1 MATSRRPA
9 QTYGALTLQGEATI
23 NARALTRGSDSR
35 TGRHPRRTRWA
46 IALALGIGS
55 VQPASDREASAMEKR
70 ATPVE
75 TRGTSATRAAAGA
88 RDGAPASP
96 ESSADWLRRALV
108 DHERALLERDP
119 ALVAGKFTKMAK
131 TPFAFFRG
139 TPWMALR
146 EESLFTT
153 AASSQVAVTGDPH
166 PENVGTTVDAHGV
179 RHLEF
184 NDFDQ
189 ADFGSYLDDLRRL
202 ASGFWIVADMGKLKS
217 KKQDEVVGEV
227 IDGYVAEVRA
237 LSGGAQP
244 FALTENLL
252 GEILPAILN
261 EPDDPLKESDPA
273 TQADKTLV
281 REILNSYAGSL
292 PSLKTSGAKGM
303 LTIKRL
309 VRRHAGVSSFPLL
322 RFQVLVE
329 GPTAG
334 APDEWI
340 LEIKESKGAPAAR
353 VIAIQKQFHAADP
366 SDAFLGWASVGGQ
379 EFRVRRVD
387 PSQRR
392 ISADKLAKRIRKDD
406 LRKRDLK
413 TLAFSLGRLLA
424 RGHCLALGRDG
435 KPGLNAIVD
444 AIGAKGNLKDEVVAY
459 AGRMG
464 TANQRDFQ
472 LLNELVAG
480 QGPMLGWRAAAK

>member
-1 MATSRRPA
+1 
-9 QTYGALTLQGEATI
+9 
-23 NARALTRGSDSR
+23 
-35 TGRHPRRTRWA
+35 
-46 IALALGIGS
+46 
-55 VQPASDREASAMEKR
+55 
-70 ATPVE
+70 
-75 TRGTSATRAAAGA
+75 
-88 RDGAPASP
+88 
-96 ESSADWLRRALV
+96 
-108 DHERALLERDP
+108 
-119 ALVAGKFTKMAK
+119 
-131 TPFAFFRG
+131 
-139 TPWMALR
+139 
-146 EESLFTT
+146 
-153 AASSQVAVTGDPH
+153 
-166 PENVGTTVDAHGV
+166 
-179 RHLEF
+179 
-184 NDFDQ
+184 
-189 ADFGSYLDDLRRL
+189 
-202 ASGFWIVADMGKLKS
+202 
-217 KKQDEVVGEV
+217 
-227 IDGYVAEVRA
+227 
-237 LSGGAQP
+237 
-244 FALTENLL
+244 
-252 GEILPAILN
+252 
-261 EPDDPLKESDPA
+261 
-273 TQADKTLV
+273 
-281 REILNSYAGSL
+281 
-292 PSLKTSGAKGM
+292 M

-435 KPGLNAIVD
+435 KPGLNAIVE